1 MSEQTA
7 VRVLPVLP
15 LKNALLFPNL
25 LMPLSVGR
33 PASLAAVEAALVTEE
48 KEIVVVAQRE
58 STVDIPGMKDLF
70 TIGTK
75 AVIRKMTRPSEDLVE
90 VLVLGVERVVIL

>member
-33 PASLAAVEAALVTEE
+33 PSSLAAVEAALATEE
-48 KEIVVVAQRE
+48 KEIVLVAQKDPTTE
-58 STVDIPGMKDLF
+58 SPGQDDLYTVGNKAI
-70 TIGTK
+70 IGK
-75 AVIRKMTRPSEDLVE
+75 VSRNDAVME
-90 VLVLGVERVVIL
+90 VLVVGVARAI